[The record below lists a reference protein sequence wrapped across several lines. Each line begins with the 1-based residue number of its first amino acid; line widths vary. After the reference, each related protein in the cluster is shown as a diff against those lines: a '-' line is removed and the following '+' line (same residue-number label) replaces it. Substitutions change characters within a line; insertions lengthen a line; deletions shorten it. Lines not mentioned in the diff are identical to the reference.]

1 MGKNLSSNGVSF
13 NLFRHQTAQNVL
25 NLKELDAVWRHLF
38 LKKEKELGL
47 HATCLTCTLRA
58 KCFLAYQ
65 ENSYRQYFTLLQ
77 ILKMRDLAPNNLHA
91 MCILPHCVQP

>member
-47 HATCLTCTLRA
+47 HAMWKYA
-58 KCFLAYQ
+58 
-65 ENSYRQYFTLLQ
+65 
-77 ILKMRDLAPNNLHA
+77 
-91 MCILPHCVQP
+91 HCVQIVGSQISHL